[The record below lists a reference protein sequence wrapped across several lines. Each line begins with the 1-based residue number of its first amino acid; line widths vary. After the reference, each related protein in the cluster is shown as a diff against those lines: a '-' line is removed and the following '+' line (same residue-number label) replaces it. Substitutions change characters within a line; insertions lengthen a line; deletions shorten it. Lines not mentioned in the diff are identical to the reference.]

1 MFLNA
6 LIGLFGQQKHR
17 PLSISTSSPATR
29 MPKDPQKR
37 FSETPW
43 STSEDQILKGLADRY
58 SGNWSLI
65 ADMFNSAR
73 VTISTDRRT
82 AWDCLARWDA
92 RWNEGR
98 ILMHSTGASTVESSA
113 TESTSMSVPATPGS
127 TQPTASAM
135 MTRKRSASQ
144 LNLSI
149 GQQAESRKRRRHNH
163 MHEAMRKSA
172 KKRETN
178 LKQIGAH
185 GECFER

>member
-1 MFLNA
+1 
-6 LIGLFGQQKHR
+6 
-17 PLSISTSSPATR
+17 
-29 MPKDPQKR
+29 MPKDPQRR

-43 STSEDQILKGLADRY
+43 SASEDQILKGLVERY
-58 SGNWSLI
+58 AGNWTLV

-98 ILMHSTGASTVESSA
+98 ILMSGSGPVTTPGSVVESVAPELTSFSA
-113 TESTSMSVPATPGS
+113 GAAGAGSSSVPATPVG
-127 TQPTASAM
+127 TQPMLNAMM

-144 LNLSI
+144 LNLSVG

-172 KKRETN
+172 KKRETG
-178 LKQIGAH
+178 LKQIGADDIS
-185 GECFER
+185 F